1 MNKLKLA
8 RTFWFHQKIPMVT
21 SNSES
26 LNAYKWE
33 KVLLVLRR
41 LLSVGLIQIT
51 VSKRFV
57 KVKLKF
63 AVVEQWK

>member
-1 MNKLKLA
+1 
-8 RTFWFHQKIPMVT
+8 MVT
-21 SNSES
+21 SNSEF
-26 LNAYKWE
+26 LNASKWE

-57 KVKLKF
+57 KVELKF
-63 AVVEQWK
+63 AVAKQWK